1 MKILACDTSSSVCA
15 VGVFENDKLIS
26 KNELDNGKT
35 HSENFMP
42 LVEKSLREANLN
54 LSDIDY
60 LSVVIGPGSF
70 TGIRIGVASCKA
82 MAEVAKIKMISL
94 YSLEVLAANE
104 YGKGRNICALIDA
117 RNNQA
122 YCGIFDEKL
131 NKKEEFMADDIN
143 VCLDRIKEYDDI
155 IFVGDG
161 SIIHKE
167 LIENVLENK
176 NIKFSDNNKQKAE
189 SLGIVSNK
197 KAEKEDYVMADDI
210 IPVYLRKSQAERMK
224 DKKE

>member
-60 LSVVIGPGSF
+60 LSVVVGPGSF

-143 VCLDRIKEYDDI
+143 VCLDRIKEHDDI

-167 LIENVLENK
+167 LIKNVLESK

-197 KAEKEDYVMADDI
+197 KAEKGDYVMADDI